1 MMSTTEVIDALLTPD
16 GTVELAR
23 KATLPPAQVRVTVE
37 TVPSRARQD
46 VWTLLDAIQDERR
59 ALGVQ
64 ARTRA
69 EIDAQI
75 RAQLDEWD
83 AGTANVGSGFGLL
96 HGSRRQ

>member
-1 MMSTTEVIDALLTPD
+1 MMSTTEVIDGLLKPD

-23 KATLPPAQVRVTVE
+23 KATLPAGRVRVTVE
-37 TVPSRARQD
+37 AVPTTARQD

-64 ARTRA
+64 PRTRG

-75 RAQLDEWD
+75 RALRDEWD
-83 AGTANVGSGFGLL
+83 EGTTNSGANGDQV
-96 HGSRRQ
+96 Q